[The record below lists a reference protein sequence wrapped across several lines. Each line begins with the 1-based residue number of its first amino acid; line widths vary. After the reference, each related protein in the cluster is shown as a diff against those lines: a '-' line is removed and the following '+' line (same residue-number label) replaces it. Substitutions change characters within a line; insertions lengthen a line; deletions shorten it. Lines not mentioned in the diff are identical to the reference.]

1 MEKSG
6 PTGHSVMIKRFGDIF
21 SKRVPQMSM
30 QLANWRNSW
39 EEPKV
44 VFAELGVWMLSV
56 LEWSGQKVSQGG
68 DNLR

>member
-1 MEKSG
+1 
-6 PTGHSVMIKRFGDIF
+6 
-21 SKRVPQMSM
+21 MSM